1 MNKITASLA
10 CLLIISSTPAFAQG
24 KAMLP
29 MVEATKGTNWE
40 KPDSSTIGFIGT
52 RCGVLFNSISGYFA
66 GNAVKESEKKSAGD
80 FKDRA
85 EIFSFVGVYVD
96 MNNNK
101 KSKDAMAAQSQ
112 SLSKFYVD
120 EMLSGKRLNNN
131 VFTQLVE
138 SDVDFCVKQFPAFV
152 HAYKIING
160 IPTK

>member
-1 MNKITASLA
+1 MQPL
-10 CLLIISSTPAFAQG
+10 
-24 KAMLP
+24 
-29 MVEATKGTNWE
+29 VEATKGTNWD

-66 GNAVKESEKKSAGD
+66 GNAAKESDKKSADD